1 MRRGAAR
8 RVAELA
14 LPRSRSAAAAASAA
28 GHLPQPAVGAMV
40 VGKVGAGV
48 TPEQGAEAAK
58 FVALNILATLKV
70 RCAARAARKE
80 EREARL
86 GLLLPL
92 PIVVLSHF

>member
-1 MRRGAAR
+1 MPALARCGCGAAR
-8 RVAELA
+8 RAARGGVPSSRRATHRV
-14 LPRSRSAAAAASAA
+14 LPPPPTAAFAA

-70 RCAARAARKE
+70 RCRARAA
-80 EREARL
+80 
-86 GLLLPL
+86 
-92 PIVVLSHF
+92 